1 MRTRHSEDYRD
12 MLRRAVDS
20 LSAIGEDVS
29 PEVLNKL
36 KAMETSSRQV
46 GNIAEADAFL
56 NKVRQYEPSYKPGSH
71 DYGTYGPTAARTH
84 GQPQAEQSP
93 AQAAR
98 NKAWQDFVRSR
109 YSNRRYQQ
117 SYQKYNQATGESGG
131 RTRGKAKP
139 KASTSSSSSSTGS
152 APSSKPPVDRKAAA
166 KKAWE
171 TMRAKRSA
179 AAGKAA
185 DMKVEGGSVSYDP
198 YRSMYRALPDG
209 STSGLIGK
217 TVKERWFE
225 TEKEARQYLTAG
237 KAADS
242 TDLRGRMHRALDR
255 ILDWHRSLAAGNCV
269 R

>member
-1 MRTRHSEDYRD
+1 MRTRTRHSGNYKD

-20 LSAIGEDVS
+20 LSTIGEDVS

-71 DYGTYGPTAARTH
+71 DYGTYGPNAARVH
-84 GQPQAEQSP
+84 GQPYKPESWTSGTATA

-117 SYQKYNQATGESGG
+117 SYRKYNQATGESGG

-139 KASTSSSSSSTGS
+139 KSSTSSSSSSTSS
-152 APSSKPPVDRKAAA
+152 APSSKAPVDRKAAA

-185 DMKVEGGSVSYDP
+185 D
-198 YRSMYRALPDG
+198 
-209 STSGLIGK
+209 
-217 TVKERWFE
+217 
-225 TEKEARQYLTAG
+225 
-237 KAADS
+237 S

-255 ILDWHRSLAAGNCV
+255 ILDWRRGRAA
-269 R
+269 

>member
-1 MRTRHSEDYRD
+1 

-20 LSAIGEDVS
+20 LSTIGEDVS

-71 DYGTYGPTAARTH
+71 DYGTYGPNAARVH
-84 GQPQAEQSP
+84 GQPYKPESWTSGTATA

-117 SYQKYNQATGESGG
+117 SYRKYNQATGESGG

-139 KASTSSSSSSTGS
+139 KSSTSSSSSSTSS
-152 APSSKPPVDRKAAA
+152 APSSKAPVDRKAAA

-185 DMKVEGGSVSYDP
+185 D
-198 YRSMYRALPDG
+198 
-209 STSGLIGK
+209 
-217 TVKERWFE
+217 
-225 TEKEARQYLTAG
+225 
-237 KAADS
+237 S

-255 ILDWHRSLAAGNCV
+255 ILDWRRGRAA
-269 R
+269 

>member
-1 MRTRHSEDYRD
+1 

-46 GNIAEADAFL
+46 GNVAEADAFL
-56 NKVRQYEPSYKPGSH
+56 NKVRQYEPSYRPGSH
-71 DYGTYGPTAARTH
+71 DYGTYGPNAARVH
-84 GQPQAEQSP
+84 GQPYKPESWTSGTATA

-98 NKAWQDFVRSR
+98 KKAWEDFVRSR

-117 SYQKYNQATGESGG
+117 AYGKYAQATGATGG
-131 RTRGKAKP
+131 KRRPTMHAEP
-139 KASTSSSSSSTGS
+139 KSEPSSST
-152 APSSKPPVDRKAAA
+152 ASKPASKGPVDRKAAA

-185 DMKVEGGSVSYDP
+185 D
-198 YRSMYRALPDG
+198 
-209 STSGLIGK
+209 
-217 TVKERWFE
+217 
-225 TEKEARQYLTAG
+225 
-237 KAADS
+237 S
-242 TDLRGRMHRALDR
+242 TDFRGRMHRALDR
-255 ILDWHRSLAAGNCV
+255 ILDWRRGRAA
-269 R
+269 